1 MKGTWAYALTLAV
14 LLTGCSKPDAPVSA
28 PDPTPAQTALPEP
41 ATDVQAD
48 VPTQALTTEM
58 PVTEVTTDVLT
69 ETAAEE
75 TTTAVSQKP
84 ASPADKNAVIASYK
98 TAINEK
104 IEVSKTINTDYAGS
118 NFSIDYVLYDMDQS
132 GTPELII
139 RYGTCEADY
148 RIAVYAYRDGALV
161 KLGDDIGG
169 SHISFGYDTKEN
181 QLVMLQGQMGYG
193 EMYWYGLDADGTL
206 REVRNTGGFTYGMEG
221 QPEYDDIM
229 RENNVAYLPS
239 SSSYSF
245 GDEIRTTIYDGTDAY
260 NVADEFLE
268 LSFKLLEDYKF

>member
-1 MKGTWAYALTLAV
+1 MSAL
-14 LLTGCSKPDAPVSA
+14 
-28 PDPTPAQTALPEP
+28 
-41 ATDVQAD
+41 AT
-48 VPTQALTTEM
+48 
-58 PVTEVTTDVLT
+58 
-69 ETAAEE
+69 
-75 TTTAVSQKP
+75 
-84 ASPADKNAVIASYK
+84 
-98 TAINEK
+98 
-104 IEVSKTINTDYAGS
+104 
-118 NFSIDYVLYDMDQS
+118 
-132 GTPELII
+132 
-139 RYGTCEADY
+139 
-148 RIAVYAYRDGALV
+148 ALV

-268 LSFKLLEDYKF
+268 LSFELLEDYKGHSLLVFSSYWSIDFNLKKNPGLVLSETLSADA